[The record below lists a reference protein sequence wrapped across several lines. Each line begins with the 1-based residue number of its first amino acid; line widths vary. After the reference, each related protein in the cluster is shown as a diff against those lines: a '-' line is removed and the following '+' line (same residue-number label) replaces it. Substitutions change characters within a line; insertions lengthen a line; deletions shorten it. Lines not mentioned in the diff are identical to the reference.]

1 MTLNSNQRAIFD
13 LKGEFDPVELFLW
26 SNFHENL
33 LILESLPI
41 GDTMKKT
48 FKIFALSI
56 MGFLFLNLTACS
68 TVNSAYDSTVNTV
81 SGWFKTSDEKK

>member
-1 MTLNSNQRAIFD
+1 
-13 LKGEFDPVELFLW
+13 
-26 SNFHENL
+26 
-33 LILESLPI
+33 
-41 GDTMKKT
+41 MKKT